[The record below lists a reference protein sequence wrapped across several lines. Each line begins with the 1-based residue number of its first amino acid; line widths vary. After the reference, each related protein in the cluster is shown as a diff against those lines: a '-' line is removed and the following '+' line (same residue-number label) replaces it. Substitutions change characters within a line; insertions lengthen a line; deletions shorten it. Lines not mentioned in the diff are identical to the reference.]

1 MKRLTLVRHAKSSW
15 AAPASPDR
23 ERVLADR
30 GERDARKM
38 GRRLVARKARPS
50 LIVSSPAIRAHATAK
65 SIASAL
71 SYPLEFLQLEDPLY
85 LAAPDEIMDVVRNQ
99 RDDFSDLMLVG
110 HNPGLTDLVNRLL
123 PDMQLDNLP
132 TAGIV
137 AIESDAPSW
146 AAFTDHPIRLAFY
159 DYPKNPEVLLIED

>member
-23 ERVLADR
+23 DRVLTDR
-30 GERDARKM
+30 GERDARMM

-50 LIVSSPAIRAHATAK
+50 LLVSSPAARAQATARA
-65 SIASAL
+65 IAAAL
-71 SYPLEFLQLEDPLY
+71 AYPAEFLQFEDQLY
-85 LAAPDEIMDVVRNQ
+85 LASLDELIELVRGQ

-123 PDMQLDNLP
+123 PEQALDNLP
-132 TAGIV
+132 TAGVV
-137 AIESDAPSW
+137 AIDIDVAR
-146 AAFTDHPIRLAFY
+146 AL
-159 DYPKNPEVLLIED
+159 

>member
-1 MKRLTLVRHAKSSW
+1 MRRLTLVRHAKSSW
-15 AAPASPDR
+15 AKPASPDR

-38 GRRLVARKARPS
+38 GRRLVAHKARPS
-50 LIVSSPAIRAHATAK
+50 LLISSPAVRANATAK
-65 SIASAL
+65 AIASAL
-71 SYPLEFLQLEDPLY
+71 GYPLEFLQLEDELY
-85 LAAPDEIMDVVRNQ
+85 LAEPDEIMDLVEAQ

-123 PDMQLDNLP
+123 PDLGLENLP
-132 TAGIV
+132 TCGIV
-137 AIESDAPSW
+137 AVESDADSW
-146 AAFTDHPIRLAFY
+146 AAFEDHPIRLLYY